1 MLSRD
6 DVQHIQRVAVER
18 GASPRRRTSAAQ
30 DMDDARTTRARVRRA
45 RFFSRSR
52 VWIAY
57 ASAYGDLEA
66 LGLFLD
72 LSTLTKGWVKILR
85 GEYGL

>member
-1 MLSRD
+1 MEMRVIRGCDVLARD

-45 RFFSRSR
+45 RFSHAAVYGSRTHQR
-52 VWIAY
+52 IVILKHL
-57 ASAYGDLEA
+57 ASSSISLP
-66 LGLFLD
+66 
-72 LSTLTKGWVKILR
+72 
-85 GEYGL
+85 

>member
-1 MLSRD
+1 M
-6 DVQHIQRVAVER
+6 AVGR
-18 GASPRRRTSAAQ
+18 RASPRRCTGAQ

-72 LSTLTKGWVKILR
+72 LSTVTKGRVKIFK